1 MFDWVLN
8 THLHSGS
15 FFFVDLSETFYFL
28 EFFFFRH
35 SQDELFSNLFVQ
47 QYIFMLLGST
57 IMISHPIKLSCDENV
72 SEKTFFLILV
82 KHSVFRIRSNLSYH
96 ETYNFIFVLKEAF
109 QPISHIKDLT
119 EKQNA
124 DNERIS
130 QTKNT

>member
-1 MFDWVLN
+1 
-8 THLHSGS
+8 
-15 FFFVDLSETFYFL
+15 
-28 EFFFFRH
+28 
-35 SQDELFSNLFVQ
+35 
-47 QYIFMLLGST
+47 MLLGST

-119 EKQNA
+119 ENQNA

-130 QTKNT
+130 